1 MFFKAV
7 QQSRDKCCEHAV
19 ENEEDRTKDDD
30 GVLTEDMVAVGAV
43 QGDVDGGDVVVG
55 VRHSMTSILHSPG

>member
-7 QQSRDKCCEHAV
+7 QQSQDKCCEHAV
-19 ENEEDRTKDDD
+19 ENEEDGTKDDD
-30 GVLTEDMVAVGAV
+30 VLTEDMVAVGAV